1 MKCDSCQNCK
11 LSVDGVYYYCT
22 CQEVEIDKDA
32 AIINCEDYE
41 PYESE
46 GESEVEE

>member
-22 CQEVEIDKDA
+22 CREVEIDKDA
-32 AIINCEDYE
+32 AIISCEDYN
-41 PYESE
+41 PY
-46 GESEVEE
+46 ESEVEE

>member
-1 MKCDSCQNCK
+1 MKCDSCKNCK

-22 CQEVEIDKDA
+22 CRDTEFDRGA
-32 AIINCEDYE
+32 AIIHCEDYE

-46 GESEVEE
+46 ANHD